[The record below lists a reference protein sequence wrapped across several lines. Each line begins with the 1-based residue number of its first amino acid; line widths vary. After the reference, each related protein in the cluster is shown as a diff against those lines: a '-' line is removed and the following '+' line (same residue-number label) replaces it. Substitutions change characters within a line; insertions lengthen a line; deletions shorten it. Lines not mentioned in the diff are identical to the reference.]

1 MRTAILAALA
11 ALATAPGPVP
21 SGPSLAVDTG
31 GTWQSWWSA
40 DRAPDQWTAALPAL
54 AATVEWAPAAGGVE
68 QAEIRLSGGGE
79 AWRVRVILARFD
91 PDRARIGLAYTPDRL
106 NRPDRWSV
114 EDAPAAALLAV
125 NAGQFNE
132 RGPWGWMVDEGIELR
147 EPGRAPLAPAIVA
160 DSAGTLR
167 FVPPDSIATVRA
179 RGGIRMAFQSY
190 PALLMGDGIVPAPL
204 REDGLGVRR
213 HHRDARLALCEL
225 RDGRWLAALTRF
237 EGLGGALSNLPF
249 GLTTPEMAALAGA
262 LGCRQA
268 VLLDG
273 GMSGQL
279 MIRQRDGSTGAWT
292 GLRRVPAG
300 LLVTAATP

>member
-1 MRTAILAALA
+1 MRATVLAALA
-11 ALATAPGPVP
+11 ALVTAPGPAGG
-21 SGPSLAVDTG
+21 GPSLAVESGQGWT
-31 GTWQSWWSA
+31 TWWRL
-40 DRAPDQWTAALPAL
+40 DRAPGSWSGALPAL
-54 AATVEWAPAAGGVE
+54 AGAVDWTPVSAGVE
-68 QAEIRLSGGGE
+68 QAELRLAGDGE

-91 PDRARIGLAYTPDRL
+91 PAAVRLQLAYTPDRL

-114 EDAPAAALLAV
+114 EDAPAAALLAL
-125 NAGQFNE
+125 NAGQFNQ
-132 RGPWGWMVDEGIELR
+132 RGPWGWMVDEGRELR
-147 EPGRAPLAPAIVA
+147 APGRAPLAPAIVA

-167 FVPPDSIATVRA
+167 FVAPDSIEVVRA

-190 PALLMGDGIVPAPL
+190 PALLAGDGTVPEAL

-213 HHRDARLALCEL
+213 YHRDARLALCEL

-237 EGLGGALSNLPF
+237 EGLGGVLSNLPF

-273 GMSGQL
+273 GMSGQM
-279 MIRQRDGSTGAWT
+279 MIRQPDGSAAAWT

-300 LLVTAATP
+300 LLATAALP